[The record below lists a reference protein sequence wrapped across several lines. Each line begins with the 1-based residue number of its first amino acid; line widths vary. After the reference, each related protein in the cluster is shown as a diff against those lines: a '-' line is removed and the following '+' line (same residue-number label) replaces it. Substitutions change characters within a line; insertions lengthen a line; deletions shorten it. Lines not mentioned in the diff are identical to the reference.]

1 MSSLSGRRSQS
12 LVLDVNAEM
21 TTSQGAQLSGP
32 FLEREFRG
40 SKLEWAPDRALKS
53 RQSREDDLR
62 TEMDQMKEKFAKLLL
77 CEDMSGSGRKGVSP
91 ALTLSNAITNLAAS
105 VFGEQRRFEPMEEER
120 KARWKREIDWLL
132 SVSDHIVEFVPTQQT
147 LENGTVIEVMRN
159 QQRKDLHLNIP
170 ALRSLDTM
178 LLNCLDESQE
188 KHEYWYVKKDAN
200 DSKKGGPRED
210 DKWWLPTVNVPP
222 KGLSTEAREHLQTLK
237 DKVNQVLKAAMAIN
251 ANSLSEMEVPES
263 YIDSLPKNGKAILG
277 DAMYKIIGEE
287 FFDPD
292 ELLSS
297 VDLSS
302 EHKILDL
309 KNRIEASVVIWR
321 RKMNN
326 KDSKSPWGSV
336 ASGVSQE
343 KREQFEDRA
352 ETLLL
357 ILKHRYPGI
366 PQSSLDISKIQENK
380 DMGFAILESYSR
392 VLESLAYTVMS
403 RIEDVIYADKLARDP
418 SLAEKKRQ
426 PPSNGGGEPIPVITF
441 DSEEKLEQLN
451 IMDSNVATLSDFMGW
466 NGDQEHEPKQIDSES
481 TLNQEGKSL
490 LKKTLSPALHKKQ
503 FYIDSLNVLRSPLGR
518 H

>member
-12 LVLDVNAEM
+12 LVIDMNSNG
-21 TTSQGAQLSGP
+21 SQMPSP
-32 FLEREFRG
+32 VLEREFRG
-40 SKLEWAPDRALKS
+40 SKIEWVPERSLKS
-53 RQSREDDLR
+53 QSSREYELR
-62 TEMDQMKEKFAKLLL
+62 IEMEHLKEKFAKLLL

-132 SVSDHIVEFVPTQQT
+132 SVSEHIVEFVPTQQT
-147 LENGTVIEVMRN
+147 LENGTTIEVMRN

-170 ALRSLDTM
+170 ALRKLDAM
-178 LLNCLDESQE
+178 LLEYLDESQ
-188 KHEYWYVKKDAN
+188 KNREYWYG
-200 DSKKGGPRED
+200 SKEAGPRED
-210 DKWWLPTVNVPP
+210 EKWWLPTVNVPP
-222 KGLSTEAREHLQTLK
+222 KGLSDKAREHLQNLK
-237 DKVNQVLKAAMAIN
+237 EKVNQVLKAAMAIN
-251 ANSLSEMEVPES
+251 ANSLAEMEVPEA
-263 YIDSLPKNGKAILG
+263 YIESLPKNGRAILG
-277 DAMYKIIGEE
+277 DAMYKIMGDE

-302 EHKILDL
+302 EHKIVDL

-326 KDSKSPWGSV
+326 KDTKSPWGV

-352 ETLLL
+352 ETILL

-366 PQSSLDISKIQENK
+366 PQSSLDISKIQDNR
-380 DMGFAILESYSR
+380 DMGYAILESYSR
-392 VLESLAYTVMS
+392 VLESLAFTVLS
-403 RIEDVIYADKLARDP
+403 RIEDVIYADNLAKDP
-418 SLAEKKRQ
+418 SLAEKKRR
-426 PPSNGGGEPIPVITF
+426 PPSSDSCEPIPVITF
-441 DSEEKLEQLN
+441 DPKEEAESINKMEP
-451 IMDSNVATLSDFMGW
+451 NVATLSDFMGW
-466 NGDQEHEPKQIDSES
+466 SKDQDQEPKQADSEAA
-481 TLNQEGKSL
+481 LNQEGRSS
-490 LKKTLSPALHKKQ
+490 LKKTLSPALNKRH
-503 FYIDSLNVLRSPLGR
+503 FYLESLNALRSPLSR